1 MMDGETGGGLIAAKA
16 ERSKRGSYRVSAR
29 LQRALLLLA
38 SGEAASI
45 KDAAAAVGM
54 TREAISKALKKVSVQ
69 TFMREQIMASLNI
82 SAMKAAKRMDELLH
96 SPNEMVGFQASR
108 FALAVGADIQPPAR
122 PSTTVNVLGGGLLID
137 LRADGERAAPA
148 SDADLRLLG
157 PAGGTLMGATR
168 PAPRLIEAEVLPAI
182 SKAEHGPE

>member
-82 SAMKAAKRMDELLH
+82 SAMKGCKTHGRA
-96 SPNEMVGFQASR
+96 
-108 FALAVGADIQPPAR
+108 FALAKRDGWVSGFKICISGWCGHSAAR
-122 PSTTVNVLGGGLLID
+122 PPID
-137 LRADGERAAPA
+137 DRERPRRWAAHRSPCGRRAR
-148 SDADLRLLG
+148 
-157 PAGGTLMGATR
+157 GAR
-168 PAPRLIEAEVLPAI
+168 
-182 SKAEHGPE
+182 